1 MIKGLFVICLHRNNT
16 GSKLKFNYTVY
27 HPHLLT
33 ESEVYQEI
41 KDYIAKH
48 YSGWTLVEYLGVA

>member
-16 GSKLKFNYTVY
+16 GSKLKFNYAVY

>member
-1 MIKGLFVICLHRNNT
+1 MIKGTFVICLHRNNT
-16 GSKLKFNYTVY
+16 GSKLKFKYIVS

-41 KDYIAKH
+41 KNYIDKN
-48 YSGWTLVEYLGVA
+48 YSGWTLVEYLGVS